1 MVRLHRF
8 RRLRLRTRVINFRL
22 WLFHLA
28 VFAITSLRQI
38 KK

>member
-1 MVRLHRF
+1 MVRLYRF
-8 RRLRLRTRVINFRL
+8 RRLRLRTRVISFQL

-38 KK
+38 